1 MKKVMIIGGG
11 IAGLT
16 CGAKLQKIGFDVT
29 VYEKN
34 NVVGGMCSSWKRGDY
49 TVDNCIH
56 WMTGTRPGTEL
67 NGLWRE
73 TGALSDEVKLYE
85 KQTFYSSVYVGQ
97 KLSFYRDIEKSRAE
111 FLALSPE
118 DGKEINKLFDAVKAA
133 EGMVMPAKKPFD
145 KMSVGELLRLGKT
158 MAPVIKGM
166 SEYKNDDL
174 VSLAARFKHPL
185 IRQAI
190 VDYMPARYKVNA
202 FLVSYATVTSG
213 NGDIP
218 LGGSLKTTERIAD
231 KITSLGG
238 KINTS
243 CPVKQIIIEKGKA
256 TGVLLENGQT
266 RFADYVVCA
275 VDPYFAFHRLLP
287 EKYMPAKLKKM
298 YEKRDW
304 FPVESSFQAA
314 YSVKGVFPELSE
326 TTVVPCRELKV
337 GTRIINRMSVQSY
350 SYDPSFAPD
359 GECVV
364 QVSVPQTEKDFT
376 FWSELAADKNAY
388 SDKKRELAAEIQ
400 KRAEEAFPCI
410 AGKTEVC
417 DVWTPVSYASRCNAY
432 RGAYMSF
439 ISAVNAKG
447 SALLRDKVKGVKNL
461 FLASQWVTGPGGLP
475 SAASS
480 GSFCAYRIIG
490 KEKYK
495 SNMSVS
501 R

>member
-1 MKKVMIIGGG
+1 MFRAFFYALQNLYFIADCDIITFVKIFAEKKMKKVMIIGGG

-34 NVVGGMCSSWKRGDY
+34 NVVGGMCSSWKRRGY

-73 TGALSDEVKLYE
+73 MGALSDEVKLYE

-118 DGKEINKLFDAVKAA
+118 DGKE
-133 EGMVMPAKKPFD
+133 
-145 KMSVGELLRLGKT
+145 
-158 MAPVIKGM
+158 
-166 SEYKNDDL
+166 
-174 VSLAARFKHPL
+174 
-185 IRQAI
+185 
-190 VDYMPARYKVNA
+190 
-202 FLVSYATVTSG
+202 
-213 NGDIP
+213 
-218 LGGSLKTTERIAD
+218 
-231 KITSLGG
+231 
-238 KINTS
+238 INTS

-490 KEKYK
+490 KEKHK
-495 SNMSVS
+495 SNTSVS

>member
-1 MKKVMIIGGG
+1 M
-11 IAGLT
+11 
-16 CGAKLQKIGFDVT
+16 
-29 VYEKN
+29 
-34 NVVGGMCSSWKRGDY
+34 
-49 TVDNCIH
+49 
-56 WMTGTRPGTEL
+56 
-67 NGLWRE
+67 
-73 TGALSDEVKLYE
+73 
-85 KQTFYSSVYVGQ
+85 
-97 KLSFYRDIEKSRAE
+97 
-111 FLALSPE
+111 
-118 DGKEINKLFDAVKAA
+118 
-133 EGMVMPAKKPFD
+133 
-145 KMSVGELLRLGKT
+145 
-158 MAPVIKGM
+158 
-166 SEYKNDDL
+166 
-174 VSLAARFKHPL
+174 
-185 IRQAI
+185 
-190 VDYMPARYKVNA
+190 
-202 FLVSYATVTSG
+202 
-213 NGDIP
+213 
-218 LGGSLKTTERIAD
+218 
-231 KITSLGG
+231 
-238 KINTS
+238 
-243 CPVKQIIIEKGKA
+243 
-256 TGVLLENGQT
+256 
-266 RFADYVVCA
+266 CA

-298 YEKRDW
+298 YEKHDW

-376 FWSELAADKNAY
+376 FWSELVADKNAY

-490 KEKYK
+490 KEKHK
-495 SNMSVS
+495 SNTSVS